1 MHCSASHHHHP
12 YLAALEAKFGAAA
25 SEMEARFQQ
34 VLREKDE
41 RVASAE
47 KRRAAAEAVHNQL
60 AEVYWQ
66 GLW

>member
-1 MHCSASHHHHP
+1 
-12 YLAALEAKFGAAA
+12 
-25 SEMEARFQQ
+25 MEARFQQ